1 MERSANLGRLIDSYS
16 NLPLLDLLSAF
27 SKSGTMAENNRD
39 ENQANSQNAG
49 VESDATPPPG
59 REGAG
64 ATRPG
69 DPGPRRTLRQTLA
82 LLPGRKWDYVLL
94 SLVAVDTLLLLLRGS
109 YDVFLDRRVSLGL
122 IGFDFFVLTLWGFD
136 FLRKLWKEEDRWRF
150 ITRNWYEVV
159 GLIPVVMLRPFLLLR
174 GLKLGIAFYK
184 LGKSTENVSQ
194 SLTREITFRFRDIIV
209 DTIADAVFL
218 QSLGRVEEV
227 MSRLDYAELARKAF
241 RNHQEELD
249 ALVKESLHTKSMMG
263 ELSRVPFM
271 DGFINRIGVDV
282 SKIISEVLEAEVA
295 GSIMKEITRGILA
308 EMHDRV
314 RQLDVERITSDG
326 RMRKGWT
333 APGMAPS
340 GNPENP
346 VAEAPGPEG

>member
-1 MERSANLGRLIDSYS
+1 MEGFKDLGCDFDCHSGF
-16 NLPLLDLLSAF
+16 PLLDLLGISHEID
-27 SKSGTMAENNRD
+27 TMADKNSESQAESGANTD
-39 ENQANSQNAG
+39 SAPGAANQESQA
-49 VESDATPPPG
+49 
-59 REGAG
+59 
-64 ATRPG
+64 
-69 DPGPRRTLRQTLA
+69 RRSIRQTLS
-82 LLPGRKWDYVLL
+82 LLPGRRWDYFLL
-94 SLVAVDTLLLLLRGS
+94 SLVVIDTLLLLLRGS

-122 IGFDFFVLTLWGFD
+122 IGFDFFVLTLWGID
-136 FLRKLWKEEDRWRF
+136 FLRKLWKEEDRWKF

-159 GLIPVVMLRPFLLLR
+159 GLVPIVMLRPFLLLR

-184 LGKSTENVSQ
+184 LGKASENVSQ

-227 MSRLDYAELARKAF
+227 MSRLNYAELARKAF
-241 RNHQEELD
+241 QNHQEELD
-249 ALVKESLHTKSMMG
+249 ALVKDSLHSKSMMG

-271 DGFINRIGVDV
+271 DGFINRIGTDV

-308 EMHDRV
+308 EMHERV

-326 RMRKGWT
+326 RTRKRWSAT
-333 APGMAPS
+333 VQTPEDLAEMNAEPGS
-340 GNPENP
+340 RGVES
-346 VAEAPGPEG
+346 